1 MDLQSNIEAVRA
13 WGINKGITGEYGTG
27 TIQRQTQKLTEEYH
41 ETLSALERLPLAKT
55 TAETWEI
62 LDEIKDG
69 LGDMLVVMILIG
81 EMTGLPIE
89 PCLDSVVKIISAR
102 TGRMVDGQFVKD
114 K

>member
-1 MDLQSNIEAVRA
+1 MDLQLLFDKVRA
-13 WGINKGITGEYGTG
+13 WGVGKGITGPYGTG
-27 TIQRQTQKLTEEYH
+27 TIQRQTEKLTEEYQ

-81 EMTGLPIE
+81 EMTGLPME
-89 PCLDSVVKIISAR
+89 VCLDSVEKIISAR
-102 TGRMVDGQFVKD
+102 TGRMIDGQFVKD

>member
-1 MDLQSNIEAVRA
+1 MDIQNNIEAARA
-13 WGINKGITGEYGTG
+13 WGTSKGITGPYGTG
-27 TIQRQTQKLTEEYH
+27 TIQRQTAKLTEEYQ

-89 PCLDSVVKIISAR
+89 VCLDSVVKIIMAR
-102 TGRMVDGQFVKD
+102 TGRMVD
-114 K
+114 

>member
-1 MDLQSNIEAVRA
+1 MDIQNNIEATRA
-13 WGINKGITGEYGTG
+13 WGVNKGITGPYGTG
-27 TIQRQTQKLTEEYH
+27 TIQRQTEKLTEEYQ

-89 PCLDSVVKIISAR
+89 VCLDSVVKIISAR